1 MFCKKTHP
9 YIVIAMTTTII
20 GIISAVDNGLRAAAI
35 SVETP
40 SFSEYIMDTAAL
52 DENTAAANI
61 CLITSGADNTQ
72 NINIADI
79 IPIPYLNN
87 NR

>member
-1 MFCKKTHP
+1 MFCEKTHP

-20 GIISAVDNGLRAAAI
+20 GIISAVDNGLRADAI

-61 CLITSGADNTQ
+61 CLITSGAGNTQ